1 MDISGLNLRDVENE
15 IVRRSML
22 NFALRMKPNY
32 MVNWHHQLICERLD
46 DFASGK
52 IKRLMIFVPP
62 QHGKQINHN
71 TLIITPQG
79 IMRHG
84 DLKVGDY
91 VYGRNG
97 KPVQVI
103 ALSDES
109 LSDYEIEFSDGQI
122 IQCHANHEW
131 VVYDNS
137 AKRER
142 ILETKYIFNCVLD
155 TDGQNRF
162 QVDGNV
168 LLGEKTNRSVVA
180 VRKVDNPTM
189 GRCIQVE
196 GGVYLVGENAIP
208 THNSELSSR
217 LFPALALGRNPDLKV
232 VLASYSASMAESFNR
247 DIQRYIDS
255 PEYAELFP
263 ETKLQAAGSN
273 GKYVRNSERF
283 DIVDRNGFLK
293 TVGVGGSL
301 TGTAADL
308 LIIDDPVKD
317 MQDAKSAVMQQSTWD
332 WYLSV
337 AETRIHNG
345 TGICIIQTRWDSS
358 DLSGKLLDAM
368 REGTGDTWTIVNLP
382 AICEN
387 NDNPD
392 DPRKVGEA
400 LWADRH
406 SLERLRGIERK
417 SKRVFQSLYQ
427 QNPMPVQAGGECYKE
442 FDHNMN
448 TGETEYDPEL
458 PLHFS
463 FDFNVNPYMTCGVYQ
478 VKKEMVGN
486 LPFYE
491 VFKIEEVCLRS
502 PRNTTKGICEYLRT
516 KYKYRH
522 KSTCYVYGDPNGMK
536 EDTRTE
542 KGHNDF
548 YIIKQHLADFHPS
561 FRVATKA
568 PAVAMR
574 ISFMNAVFGLSIDGF
589 KYIIDKKCTNT
600 INDYLYIKEESDG
613 TKQKLKAIDPITGIN
628 SERFGH
634 CFVGSTIIETLY
646 GQRRIDQIEIGN
658 SVLTRNGY
666 RKVINVHNN
675 GLREV
680 KTYQIGDKII
690 TCTPDHRFFA
700 NNEFI
705 PIGHLINSNTFCIFD
720 KNKGICK
727 QKLLITQVTGSQDT
741 RNLQSE
747 LNGSI
752 IQGVEK
758 NMQIVYDLTVDGDP
772 EYFANGILVHNCSDS
787 DEYFICN
794 AFPNIYVDFQ
804 RGGKGTPMRLGKRVS
819 MYKY

>member
-22 NFALRMKPNY
+22 KFALRMKPNY
-32 MVNWHHQLICERLD
+32 MVNWHHRLICERLD

-62 QHGKQINHN
+62 QHGK
-71 TLIITPQG
+71 
-79 IMRHG
+79 
-84 DLKVGDY
+84 
-91 VYGRNG
+91 
-97 KPVQVI
+97 
-103 ALSDES
+103 
-109 LSDYEIEFSDGQI
+109 
-122 IQCHANHEW
+122 
-131 VVYDNS
+131 
-137 AKRER
+137 
-142 ILETKYIFNCVLD
+142 
-155 TDGQNRF
+155 
-162 QVDGNV
+162 
-168 LLGEKTNRSVVA
+168 
-180 VRKVDNPTM
+180 
-189 GRCIQVE
+189 
-196 GGVYLVGENAIP
+196 
-208 THNSELSSR
+208 SELSSR

-283 DIVDRNGFLK
+283 DIVDRLGFLK

-387 NDNPD
+387 TDNPD

-400 LWADRH
+400 LWGERH
-406 SLERLRGIERK
+406 SIERLRSIERK

-442 FDHNMN
+442 FDHNLN

-486 LPFYE
+486 LPFYD

-502 PRNTTKGICEYLRT
+502 PKNTTKGICEYLRT

-522 KSTCYVYGDPNGMK
+522 QSTCYVYGDPNGMK

-574 ISFMNAVFGLSIDGF
+574 ISFMNAVFGGSIDGF

-634 CFVGSTIIETLY
+634 CFVGSTMIETID
-646 GQRRIDQIEIGN
+646 GSKRID
-658 SVLTRNGY
+658 
-666 RKVINVHNN
+666 
-675 GLREV
+675 EV
-680 KTYQIGDKII
+680 QIGDKVLTRYGYKSVLSVYDNGVRKVSTYQIRGIEI
-690 TCTPDHRFFA
+690 TCTPEHQFYCAELSTEKWEFKEIQNIESAFFYRLTDDGIIYDMHS
-700 NNEFI
+700 I
-705 PIGHLINSNTFCIFD
+705 PNKIYDGHE
-720 KNKGICK
+720 
-727 QKLLITQVTGSQDT
+727 
-741 RNLQSE
+741 R
-747 LNGSI
+747 
-752 IQGVEK
+752 
-758 NMQIVYDLTVDGDP
+758 VYDLEIEDVH

-787 DEYFICN
+787 DEYFLCN